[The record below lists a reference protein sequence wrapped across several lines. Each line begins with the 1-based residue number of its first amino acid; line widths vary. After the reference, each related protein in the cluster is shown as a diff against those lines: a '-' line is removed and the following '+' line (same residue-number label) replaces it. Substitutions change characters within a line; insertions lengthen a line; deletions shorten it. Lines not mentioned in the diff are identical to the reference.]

1 MTQSRDKCDRPCC
14 DDKVSWTDCVSIPLV
29 IGLVLIAAVGA
40 GMVVLSVIGAIA
52 QIVGALLG
60 IGR

>member
-14 DDKVSWTDCVSIPLV
+14 DDKVSWTDRVSIPLV

-52 QIVGALLG
+52 QVVGALLG

>member
-14 DDKVSWTDCVSIPLV
+14 DDKVSWTDWVSIPLV

-52 QIVGALLG
+52 QVVGALLG